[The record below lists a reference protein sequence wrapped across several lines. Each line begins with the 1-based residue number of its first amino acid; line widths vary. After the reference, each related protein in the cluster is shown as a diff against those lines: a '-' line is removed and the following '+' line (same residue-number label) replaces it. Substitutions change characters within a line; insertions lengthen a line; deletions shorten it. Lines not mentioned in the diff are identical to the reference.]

1 MPREGGWLLGTLP
14 TSAIVRATRSWP
26 CTGGMW
32 AVVRSLTLLLGSLQL
47 RESPAGAPSSC
58 RPALVRAP
66 EPELPLLLRGGASLC
81 QTRALALRSAGW
93 LTGGFA
99 RAAQSLG

>member
-1 MPREGGWLLGTLP
+1 
-14 TSAIVRATRSWP
+14 
-26 CTGGMW
+26 MW

-47 RESPAGAPSSC
+47 RKSPTGAPSSC
-58 RPALVRAP
+58 RPALVRVP

-81 QTRALALRSAGW
+81 QTRALALRSAGS
-93 LTGGFA
+93 LTGGFS